1 MDHKTWLWR
10 KKSSEKTIV
19 AADKVDISLKHIDA
33 EVQTHPAERGYDTPA
48 KHLNEKL
55 AAVLLDCHANND
67 LEMKQE
73 KLLQEANAGRE
84 KAEAEAVF
92 LKKELDEAVRHGVE
106 ANEKLT
112 HSDAAL
118 KKCMQQLEFVREEQ
132 ERKIR
137 DAILKTSCEL
147 EKAQKALEEK
157 LVETRR
163 RVTELAIE
171 NAHLSK
177 ALLVKEE
184 LIDDQHKQ
192 KVQAEVEFST
202 LIARL
207 DSVEK
212 ENAFLKYEFRILE
225 KELEIRNEEL
235 EYSRQSVDAAHK
247 QHLASVKKI
256 TKLESEC
263 QRLRLLLRKRLPGP
277 AAMVKLKSE
286 VEMLGRDQQVEMRK
300 KTNSNRSLV
309 VRDCTMENTPGI
321 QTNNLSHLIEQL
333 RNVEEENKILKQIA
347 TNKNAELQSSRLM
360 YSRTSSRLS
369 QVEAQLK
376 GLSNGQNNLMEVAQ
390 CSTISS
396 ELTPRS
402 GFDIVSDN
410 GVTSS
415 SSWANALIS
424 ELEHF
429 IDGNHRNP
437 QESKAIIVPEMTLM
451 DDFVEM
457 EKLAL
462 VSVGQASGGRRHQV
476 SGGEELVPVA
486 QGKSGFSESREFS
499 KDVATEKPFDW
510 LQVVLNAISEQRRIS
525 KRSLDELVEDIKI
538 ALGYTSHQSARDI
551 SKMKNS
557 VDSPKD
563 PLVISGFLT
572 WNSPNSSPL
581 TSSLSGDSTV
591 VSKAEATK
599 KQEVQLNLSN
609 SISKIIE
616 LVEGINLTSSNS
628 LSSCFE
634 RDQSPRE
641 LAEDTDYFI
650 HVFQWKSSELSTV
663 LQQFVCT
670 CNLFLNGEADLENF
684 AREISHTLDW
694 ILNNCVTPKDA
705 SSTRNK
711 IRRHFGWNKSQSG
724 NDIVDGGCMESDIDP
739 VSKSAHDQND
749 KSAIE
754 GIQLLQEENKSLKDA
769 LKKME
774 ARLESATDK
783 SKALA
788 EKLKETEETV
798 GSLQAELKNL
808 KHTEEISEDQIE
820 NQKSINEDLDTQL
833 TIAKAKLN
841 EVFQRCSSMEVELE
855 YKNNCCE
862 ELEATCLELQLQLE
876 SVAKETPKIGG
887 NLEEKQ
893 PQNGWEITA
902 ASVKL
907 AECQETILNLGKQL
921 KVLASPREAA
931 LFDRVFSTSGAATT
945 MINNKRLNKHFS
957 LRDQM
962 LAEDG
967 AKAEILRSP
976 KVKGTLS
983 IEDAEKQSL
992 PVPDPSNCSAL
1003 QCPIIPINTVETRVG
1018 SKKEIGNAA
1027 VMSLAIVPSK
1037 KKGVGLLR
1045 RLLMRRKKGMGKA
1058 CR

>member
-19 AADKVDISLKHIDA
+19 AADKVDISLKHIEA
-33 EVQTHPAERGYDTPA
+33 EVQTHPGERGSDTPV
-48 KHLNEKL
+48 KNLNGKL
-55 AAVLLDCHANND
+55 ASVLLDCHANND

-73 KLLQEANAGRE
+73 KLLQEASAGRE
-84 KAEAEAVF
+84 KAEAEVVF
-92 LKKELDEAVRHGVE
+92 LKKELDEALKQGVE

-112 HSDAAL
+112 SSDAAL

-235 EYSRQSVDAAHK
+235 EYSCQSVDAAHK

-286 VEMLGRDQQVEMRK
+286 VEMVGRDQQVEMRK

-321 QTNNLSHLIEQL
+321 QTDSLSHLIEQL
-333 RNVEEENKILKQIA
+333 RNVDEENKILKQIA

-376 GLSNGQNNLMEVAQ
+376 GLSNGQNNSMEVAQ

-429 IDGNHRNP
+429 IDGNHKNP

-462 VSVGQASGGRRHQV
+462 VSVGQASGGRCHRV

-486 QGKSGFSESREFS
+486 QDKSGFSETKEFS
-499 KDVATEKPFDW
+499 KDLATEKLFDW
-510 LQVVLNAISEQRRIS
+510 LQVVLNAISEQQRIS
-525 KRSLDELVEDIKI
+525 KRSLDELLEDIKI
-538 ALGYTSHQSARDI
+538 ALGYTSHQSARDS

-563 PLVISGFLT
+563 PPVISGFLT

-581 TSSLSGDSTV
+581 TSSLSADSTV
-591 VSKAEATK
+591 GSKAEATK

-616 LVEGINLTSSNS
+616 LVEGINLTSSNT

-670 CNLFLNGEADLENF
+670 CNLVLNGESDLETF

-694 ILNNCVTPKDA
+694 ILNNSVTPKDA

-724 NDIVDGGCMESDIDP
+724 NDIGDGGCMESDP
-739 VSKSAHDQND
+739 VSKLVHDQND

-754 GIQLLQEENKSLKDA
+754 GIQLLQEENKSLKGA
-769 LKKME
+769 FKKME

-783 SKALA
+783 SKALT
-788 EKLKETEETV
+788 EKLKKTEETV

-808 KHTEEISEDQIE
+808 KHTKEISEDQIE

-887 NLEEKQ
+887 NQEEKQ

-931 LFDRVFSTSGAATT
+931 LFDRVFSANGAATT
-945 MINNKRLNKHFS
+945 TINNMRLNKHFS

-992 PVPDPSNCSAL
+992 PVPDPSNCNAL

-1045 RLLMRRKKGMGKA
+1045 RLLMRRKKGIGKA